1 MEMSKCR
8 DLNNKLR
15 GNLMLVQSHDFTLED
30 LHRFL
35 KLLSENKK
43 SKIDIRLVQ

>member
-1 MEMSKCR
+1 MEMSKSR

-15 GNLMLVQSHDFTLED
+15 GNLMLVQSYDFTLED
-30 LHRFL
+30 FHRL
-35 KLLSENKK
+35 LILLSENKK